1 MKKILTFLKEF
12 ILEEYR
18 YHKLTFIWV
27 MLWACITTF
36 YMHRCA
42 ILTSK
47 GVEVYI
53 GLLGLDIA
61 TWLPFF
67 VRLYPSLFNHECL
80 YQEDKKV
87 NWAGY
92 NNYSN
97 RNKWIYIKLFK
108 YFRDSK
114 ASKDNKSKYTESRNK
129 HKDISHRDTTNSKI
143 SLIISTIRQ

>member
-27 MLWACITTF
+27 MLWSCITTF
-36 YMHRCA
+36 YLHRCA

-47 GVEVYI
+47 GVEVYL

-87 NWAGY
+87 N
-92 NNYSN
+92 
-97 RNKWIYIKLFK
+97 
-108 YFRDSK
+108 
-114 ASKDNKSKYTESRNK
+114 
-129 HKDISHRDTTNSKI
+129 
-143 SLIISTIRQ
+143 